1 MSDYAPEILARLQ
14 RTEFAIAKAFFSFCQ
29 EHGIP
34 LSPCTEPFWARCA
47 TVVSSPGMTIWTWGC
62 CARIIKSCCP

>member
-29 EHGIP
+29 EHGI
-34 LSPCTEPFWARCA
+34 R
-47 TVVSSPGMTIWTWGC
+47 VMTID
-62 CARIIKSCCP
+62 